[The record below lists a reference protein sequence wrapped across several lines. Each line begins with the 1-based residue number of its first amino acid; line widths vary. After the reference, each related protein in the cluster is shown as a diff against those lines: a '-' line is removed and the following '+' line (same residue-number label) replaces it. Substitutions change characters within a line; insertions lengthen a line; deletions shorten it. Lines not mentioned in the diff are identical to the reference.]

1 MHVNGAKYE
10 GQWRE
15 DLQDGFG
22 IEIWTDGSRYE
33 GYYKFGKKDGR
44 GKNEFSE
51 RFYNFFFRKLYM
63 E

>member
-44 GKNEFSE
+44 GKNCHLRSHSQF
-51 RFYNFFFRKLYM
+51 
-63 E
+63 